1 MIFPYA
7 HLLAFALLLAL
18 PASFPVSAPQAH
30 GSSPNTPV
38 LLELFTSEGCS
49 SCPPADKLL
58 NQLDRDQPVK
68 GADLIVLSE
77 HVDYWNHLGW
87 KDLYSSPAFSKRQ
100 EFYAS
105 RVGNDEV
112 YTPELVVDG
121 TRALVGSNWPKA
133 EIAIK
138 QSLREVKIPVR
149 VTAARNGGK
158 ARIDVN
164 VQLNTTRKQAVVYL
178 ALAHDHARSQ
188 VASGENA
195 GRDLSHVAVAYSI
208 QEIATLEP
216 GSNFEKALA
225 VSLPPNSTVGD
236 ARAIVFVRTAR
247 AAQVI
252 GAAQTRL

>member
-1 MIFPYA
+1 MTLPRT
-7 HLLAFALLLAL
+7 HLLAIALLSTLAVGSRTA
-18 PASFPVSAPQAH
+18 ASQVG

-68 GADLIVLSE
+68 GAELIVLSE

-87 KDLYSSPAFSKRQ
+87 TDLYSSAAFSKRQ
-100 EFYAS
+100 ELYAS
-105 RVGNDEV
+105 RFGDDDV

-133 EIAIK
+133 ETAIK
-138 QSLREVKIPVR
+138 ESLREAKIPVN
-149 VTAARNGGK
+149 VTVERSEGK
-158 ARIDVN
+158 AQIRMNIDAN
-164 VQLNTTRKQAVVYL
+164 STRKQAVVYL

-188 VASGENA
+188 VAHGENA

-208 QEIATLEP
+208 EEIATTEP
-216 GSNFEKALA
+216 GSTFQKALT
-225 VSLPPNSTVGD
+225 VSMPPNSTAGD
-236 ARAIVFVRTAR
+236 TRVIVFVRR
-247 AAQVI
+247 ADATQII
-252 GAAQTRL
+252 GAAQARL